1 MPLPGIGFAGGSAWH
16 LKLFNLAGVCL
27 KQAPIYKKHIDRY
40 CIQNIMEDHLGIWR
54 KFEVFY
60 MLILLLLLFIGVE
73 LNVDFIYWIVWGVAF
88 TIETINLLSSIH
100 FETDDEEDN
109 NK

>member
-1 MPLPGIGFAGGSAWH
+1 
-16 LKLFNLAGVCL
+16 
-27 KQAPIYKKHIDRY
+27 
-40 CIQNIMEDHLGIWR
+40 
-54 KFEVFY
+54 

-73 LNVDFIYWIVWGVAF
+73 LDVDSLYWIIWGVAF
-88 TIETINLLSSIH
+88 TIESINLLSGIY

>member
-1 MPLPGIGFAGGSAWH
+1 M
-16 LKLFNLAGVCL
+16 N
-27 KQAPIYKKHIDRY
+27 
-40 CIQNIMEDHLGIWR
+40 HLGIWR

-60 MLILLLLLFIGVE
+60 MAILLLLLFIGVE
-73 LNVDFIYWIVWGVAF
+73 LNVDFIYWIIWGVAF
-88 TIETINLLSSIH
+88 TIEFINLLGCIH